1 MQAFP
6 FTSRSDSHGEQSGS
20 SLVKLSARIGLIRE
34 ARLRLA
40 KDGGLPSIRR
50 RDTDWL
56 ANGDRSGTE
65 EGVDQTQASKRSGV
79 VDRLR
84 DDPDNFPGF
93 RNSHPP
99 FLLVP
104 SRVPGD

>member
-1 MQAFP
+1 MAAYRQY
-6 FTSRSDSHGEQSGS
+6 E
-20 SLVKLSARIGLIRE
+20 
-34 ARLRLA
+34 
-40 KDGGLPSIRR
+40 DGIQN
-50 RDTDWL
+50 WL

-93 RNSHPP
+93 QSSPHLFFWFHQECQVTKVISCQNTSLKAASGAP
-99 FLLVP
+99 FGP
-104 SRVPGD
+104 EQASIT